1 MRKRYYLLLVSRDAE
16 GQIRKIPIPLHYLY
30 VFLAGALI
38 GMFSITGIAGSYARM
53 MAKVARFNELR
64 TEKEALKTRY
74 NHLEKVAQEKEIQV
88 ASLGS
93 LAGEVST
100 LYGLKTE
107 PVLKSAAQ
115 NDLTAEQFNE
125 SLDQLY
131 ALRNSALTGA
141 ATVGIELG
149 TRRGLTMADWIRMAA
164 APTLWPV
171 EGRVTGSFG
180 ERIDPFNGEGAFHT
194 GVDISTSY
202 GHAVI
207 APADGYV
214 TYADF
219 LNGYGRVVM
228 LDHGQG
234 LTTRYGHLSAFA
246 VTAGQFIQRGDVIG
260 YVGLSGRSTG
270 PHLHYEVRIHD
281 VPVNPHKYLR
291 ISIAQGDFV
300 ASGS

>member
-1 MRKRYYLLLVSRDAE
+1 LLLVSRDAE

-38 GMFSITGIAGSYARM
+38 GMFSITGLAGSYARM
-53 MAKVARFNELR
+53 VAKVARFNELR

-74 NHLEKVAQEKEIQV
+74 NHLEQVAQEKEIQV

-93 LAGEVST
+93 LASEVST
-100 LYGLKTE
+100 LYGLRTE
-107 PVLKSAAQ
+107 PVLKTASQ
-115 NDLTAEQFNE
+115 NDLSDQQFTE

-131 ALRNSALTGA
+131 ALRNSALNGA
-141 ATVGIELG
+141 ATIGIELG
-149 TRRGLTMADWIRMAA
+149 SRRGLTMADWVRMAA

-202 GHAVI
+202 GHPIV

-219 LNGYGRVVM
+219 LNGYGRCVM

-234 LTTRYGHLSAFA
+234 LSTRFGHMSAFS
-246 VTAGQFIQRGDVIG
+246 VVAGQFVHRGDIIG

-291 ISIAQGDFV
+291 ISIAQGDFLT
-300 ASGS
+300 SGS

>member
-38 GMFSITGIAGSYARM
+38 GMFSITGLAGSYARM
-53 MAKVARFNELR
+53 VAKVARFNELR

-74 NHLEKVAQEKEIQV
+74 NHLEQVAQEKEIQV

-93 LAGEVST
+93 LASEVST
-100 LYGLKTE
+100 LYGLRTE
-107 PVLKSAAQ
+107 PVLKTASQ
-115 NDLTAEQFNE
+115 NDLSDQQFTE

-131 ALRNSALTGA
+131 ALRNSALNGA
-141 ATVGIELG
+141 ATIGIELG
-149 TRRGLTMADWIRMAA
+149 SRRGLTMADWVRMAA

-202 GHAVI
+202 GHPIV

-219 LNGYGRVVM
+219 LNGYGRCVM

-234 LTTRYGHLSAFA
+234 LSTRFGHMSAFS
-246 VTAGQFIQRGDVIG
+246 VVAGQFVHRGDIIG

-291 ISIAQGDFV
+291 ISIAQGDFLT
-300 ASGS
+300 SGS